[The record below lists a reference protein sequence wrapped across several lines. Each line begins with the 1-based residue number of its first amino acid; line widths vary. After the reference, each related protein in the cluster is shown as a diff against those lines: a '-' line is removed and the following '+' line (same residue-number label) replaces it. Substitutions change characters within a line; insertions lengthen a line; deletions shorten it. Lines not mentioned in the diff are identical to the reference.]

1 MNGGFYMKRIRFTA
15 VLKMRGID
23 KNIFAYSMKDLK
35 GKGSK
40 IANGYFNPVDVMT
53 VVELDEVN
61 NIIRSF
67 SLTRINK
74 KCPNGSIERGKWK

>member
-1 MNGGFYMKRIRFTA
+1 MKRIRFIA
-15 VLKMRGID
+15 VLKMRGLD
-23 KNIFAYSMKDLK
+23 KNIIAYSMKDLK
-35 GKGSK
+35 VKGSR

-53 VVELDEVN
+53 VAELDEVN

-74 KCPNGSIERGKWK
+74 KCPNDSIERGKWK

>member
-1 MNGGFYMKRIRFTA
+1 MKRIRFIA

-23 KNIFAYSMKDLK
+23 KNIIAYSMKDLK
-35 GKGSK
+35 VKGSK

-67 SLTRINK
+67 SITRINK
-74 KCPNGSIERGKWK
+74 KYPNGSIERGKWK

>member
-1 MNGGFYMKRIRFTA
+1 MKRIRFIA

-35 GKGSK
+35 VKGSR

-53 VVELDEVN
+53 VAELDEVN
-61 NIIRSF
+61 NIVRSF

>member
-1 MNGGFYMKRIRFTA
+1 MKYIRFKA
-15 VLKMRGID
+15 VLNMRGSD
-23 KNIFAYSMKDLK
+23 KSIIAYSMKDLK
-35 GKGSK
+35 RKGSR

-74 KCPNGSIERGKWK
+74 KYPNGSIERGKWK